1 MGVLP
6 FHSYSGQKIYFM
18 GQHRIT
24 DLGDGVKPGKIQSLY
39 TGDAL
44 CSRVGIVQNPLFQY
58 NK

>member
-1 MGVLP
+1 MP
-6 FHSYSGQKIYFM
+6 SHSYSGQKVYFM

-44 CSRVGIVQNPLFQY
+44 CSRVGIVQNPLFQN